1 MDYVRDVSVF
11 CFTVCSFFVSDS
23 LSSFLFGRICRNR
36 ETKKRSEDG
45 PVLKQV
51 ALDGDGEIGR
61 SEGGEERD
69 GKQIRP
75 PMPPDTAI

>member
-1 MDYVRDVSVF
+1 MSVTF
-11 CFTVCSFFVSDS
+11 PSFASLFVPSSS
-23 LSSFLFGRICRNR
+23 LSSFIFGCICRHR
-36 ETKKRSEDG
+36 ETKKRSGDG